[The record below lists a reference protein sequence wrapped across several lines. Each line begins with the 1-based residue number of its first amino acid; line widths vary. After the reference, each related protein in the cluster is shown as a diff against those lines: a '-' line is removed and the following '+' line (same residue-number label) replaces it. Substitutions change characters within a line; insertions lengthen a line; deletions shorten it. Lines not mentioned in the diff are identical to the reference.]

1 MKIVLDI
8 ETAGYDFDS
17 LTESQQEFILRYA
30 EKEKEEEVK
39 IEKREEAIRYLS
51 LYPFTSKIIALGLLN
66 IESGKSNILYL
77 DNQSDEYENEDKTVK
92 YKSFNEEEILQV
104 FWNYIKKVD
113 TIVTFNGKNFDLP
126 FIMLRSAILKVKPI
140 FNLMNLKKNKITHVD
155 LQDALCYH
163 NIIKKFNLDFY
174 CNTFGIKSPKDDK
187 TNGMEIKTL
196 YKAGKIKEIAKYC
209 SLDLRATYELY
220 KIWNDYLNL

>member
-1 MKIVLDI
+1 MKIILDI

-39 IEKREEAIRYLS
+39 IEKRDEAIRYLS
-51 LYPFTSKIIALGLLN
+51 LYPFTSKIITLGLLN

-77 DNQSDEYENEDKTVK
+77 DNQSDEYENEDNTVK
-92 YKSFNEEEILQV
+92 YKSFSEEEILQV

-126 FIMLRSAILKVKPI
+126 FIMLRSAILKVKPV
-140 FNLMNLKKNKITHVD
+140 FNLMNLKKNKITHID
-155 LQDALCYH
+155 LQDSLCYH
-163 NIIKKFNLDFY
+163 NIIKKIQLGFL
-174 CNTFGIKSPKDDK
+174 
-187 TNGMEIKTL
+187 L
-196 YKAGKIKEIAKYC
+196 
-209 SLDLRATYELY
+209 
-220 KIWNDYLNL
+220 